1 MKIFR
6 ITNHPVLAASLL
18 CLFACSQTAGVHEE
32 APVQDHWRKL
42 IILHTNDIHG
52 QVLPLPATWLKD
64 REPVPDTG
72 GVERLAA
79 YVKKVRAQAERDG
92 HEVLVVDAGDWFQGT
107 PEGGIEDGLP
117 FLEILGEVGYDAMAV
132 GNHEFDHGVQVLED
146 HLSVLE
152 IPALLANTSEPSGSF
167 LKGTQPYLI
176 VERAGL
182 RIALVGLLT
191 VDTPSITHHSAS
203 TLFWADP
210 AKVLVSL
217 TEDLKD
223 DVDWVL
229 PLTHMGFR
237 GDQEL
242 VAQVP
247 GIPLVI
253 GGHSHTLLA
262 QGSKQGD
269 TWIVQAGSKA
279 RGVGRVEVWVDPQ
292 TRTLERIV
300 PAVVNLYKETAEGFS
315 NPKVAELTRELLQ
328 RSERRMNVVVGHLNA
343 DLKRG
348 KAPRQTS
355 TAGNW
360 VTDVMR
366 SQTQAD
372 VALQNRGGL
381 RSNLVAGPITRRDVF
396 RMLPFNNTV
405 IVLTMKGTELES
417 LMRRTIESENGATL
431 EMSGMQVGAKQNGSA
446 WQMTQLLIGGQPIE
460 PERAYRVAT
469 NSYLA
474 GGGDGFKEFTFVRER
489 TKEGPVQ
496 RDVIEVMFVA
506 AESGITP
513 PDDNRYLIEFE

>member
-1 MKIFR
+1 
-6 ITNHPVLAASLL
+6 
-18 CLFACSQTAGVHEE
+18 
-32 APVQDHWRKL
+32 
-42 IILHTNDIHG
+42 
-52 QVLPLPATWLKD
+52 
-64 REPVPDTG
+64 
-72 GVERLAA
+72 
-79 YVKKVRAQAERDG
+79 
-92 HEVLVVDAGDWFQGT
+92 
-107 PEGGIEDGLP
+107 
-117 FLEILGEVGYDAMAV
+117 
-132 GNHEFDHGVQVLED
+132 
-146 HLSVLE
+146 
-152 IPALLANTSEPSGSF
+152 
-167 LKGTQPYLI
+167 
-176 VERAGL
+176 
-182 RIALVGLLT
+182 
-191 VDTPSITHHSAS
+191 
-203 TLFWADP
+203 
-210 AKVLVSL
+210 
-217 TEDLKD
+217 
-223 DVDWVL
+223 
-229 PLTHMGFR
+229 
-237 GDQEL
+237 
-242 VAQVP
+242 
-247 GIPLVI
+247 
-253 GGHSHTLLA
+253 
-262 QGSKQGD
+262 
-269 TWIVQAGSKA
+269 
-279 RGVGRVEVWVDPQ
+279 
-292 TRTLERIV
+292 
-300 PAVVNLYKETAEGFS
+300 VVNLYKETAEGFS

-328 RSERRMNVVVGHLNA
+328 RSEQRMNVVVGHLNA

-355 TAGNW
+355 NAGNW